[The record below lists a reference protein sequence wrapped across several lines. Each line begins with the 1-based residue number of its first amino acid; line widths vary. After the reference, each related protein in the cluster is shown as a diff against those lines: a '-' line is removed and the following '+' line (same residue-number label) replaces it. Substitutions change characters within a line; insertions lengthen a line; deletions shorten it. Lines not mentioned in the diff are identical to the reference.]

1 MSPQPTET
9 DRDTCPAEGN
19 SPKRPA
25 LLSPGDTVTKE
36 NTGRL
41 EEGGGSQERCR
52 LLVQKLSHGCP
63 AVHYVKALGRPLV
76 CPLFEF
82 RNQPIATPRA
92 ASELH
97 SWDAPDLKGMAR
109 RYILRT
115 RIQRPEQLLTASS
128 ASRRRR
134 SEPQRHGERRSARE
148 SVRTP
153 AIPRGALREEAFPPA
168 GGWRGSGA
176 ARWRGG
182 WVRGG
187 GPPPPRYQRPRHN
200 HLSSK
205 QRTSYSLFRKVA
217 DSDSLGALFL
227 FRRRFVSPERLPYG
241 QISAAQTG
249 KGKSEPRKRGK
260 GGRHGQMSACYR
272 LSWIP

>member
-1 MSPQPTET
+1 VSPQPTET

-128 ASRRRR
+128 AAQGRR
-134 SEPQRHGERRSARE
+134 SEPQRHGEQRIAKA

-153 AIPRGALREEAFPPA
+153 PPRRAAQREGVGPHASDTA
-168 GGWRGSGA
+168 RGA
-176 ARWRGG
+176 ARGSLPTG
-182 WVRGG
+182 WW
-187 GPPPPRYQRPRHN
+187 
-200 HLSSK
+200 
-205 QRTSYSLFRKVA
+205 VA
-217 DSDSLGALFL
+217 G
-227 FRRRFVSPERLPYG
+227 
-241 QISAAQTG
+241 
-249 KGKSEPRKRGK
+249 
-260 GGRHGQMSACYR
+260 
-272 LSWIP
+272 